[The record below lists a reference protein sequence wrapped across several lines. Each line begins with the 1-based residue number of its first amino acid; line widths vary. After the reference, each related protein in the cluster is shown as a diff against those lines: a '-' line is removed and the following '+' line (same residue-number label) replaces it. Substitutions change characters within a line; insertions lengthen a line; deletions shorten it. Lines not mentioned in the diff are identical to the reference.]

1 MNGTQPYKDVHR
13 ADDHEELLSATD
25 VESSPVDERK
35 QWSSAGLREARWSS
49 SERSALSILR
59 EYWWLITTF
68 MLGVIIILQL
78 IIWNETSSRSSSNA
92 PQVGGD
98 FLGKGPTCS

>member
-1 MNGTQPYKDVHR
+1 MNGTQPYKDLHR
-13 ADDHEELLSATD
+13 ADDQEELLSATD
-25 VESSPVDERK
+25 AELSSAGEGK
-35 QWSSAGLREARWSS
+35 QWSSTGLREARWS

-59 EYWWLITTF
+59 EYWWLITTC
-68 MLGVIIILQL
+68 MLGIIIILQL
-78 IIWNETSSRSSSNA
+78 IIWNETSSRSSSSA